1 MNMFSNSS
9 LKNEAVLKM
18 DHKRMQPAS
27 LIKFLESFW
36 AKLIY
41 VDESQNQPDWTDF
54 S

>member
-1 MNMFSNSS
+1 MNFFSNSS
-9 LKNEAVLKM
+9 FKNVTVFKM
-18 DHKRMQPAS
+18 DHKRMQPVS
-27 LIKFLESFW
+27 LIKFLECFW

>member
-1 MNMFSNSS
+1 MNFFSNTNFKK
-9 LKNEAVLKM
+9 LIVFKT

-27 LIKFLESFW
+27 LIKFLECFW

>member
-9 LKNEAVLKM
+9 LIKETVLKM
-18 DHKRMQPAS
+18 DHKRMQPAI

-41 VDESQNQPDWTDF
+41 VDESQNQAD
-54 S
+54 